1 MWKGLKNDKKT
12 EKKTDKE
19 KGKER
24 GIKIEIETTN
34 KKSERKNIREA
45 NDVTK
50 GHVPGTKDKRE
61 KMRTAT
67 ESVGETADRTNTSDG
82 EKRPIS
88 GSTVLPKATTAMVLT
103 TLRRLT
109 G

>member
-1 MWKGLKNDKKT
+1 MWNDLKNDKKT
-12 EKKTDKE
+12 EKKTD

-34 KKSERKNIREA
+34 KKRERKTVREA
-45 NDVTK
+45 NGATK

-67 ESVGETADRTNTSDG
+67 ESVGETADRTNTNDG